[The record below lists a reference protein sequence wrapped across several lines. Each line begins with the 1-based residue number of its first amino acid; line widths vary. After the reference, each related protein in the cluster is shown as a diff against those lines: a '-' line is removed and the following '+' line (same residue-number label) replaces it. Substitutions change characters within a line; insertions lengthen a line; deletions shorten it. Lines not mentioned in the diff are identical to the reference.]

1 MMMIPWG
8 ISSHHLTSNDDIEKF
23 PTILIMLRFQ
33 CLCD

>member
-23 PTILIMLRFQ
+23 PTNNTNHAQISMSL
-33 CLCD
+33 